1 VALQLALHPEFNR
14 FRGLAPSLERGI
26 SNALPLSI
34 QRRMIVLL
42 SGNRR
47 FSKMPRGWFVPVKGS
62 PAKERRNNVDK
73 VVKDEKYKG
82 KLRSFWQQ
90 DDHTGYNALIE
101 GVGDDKIDDFL
112 QEKDLKYEG
121 EGAHAVEIID

>member
-1 VALQLALHPEFNR
+1 
-14 FRGLAPSLERGI
+14 
-26 SNALPLSI
+26 
-34 QRRMIVLL
+34 MILLL
-42 SGNRR
+42 SGRGG
-47 FSKMPRGWFVPVKGS
+47 FGMPRGWFVPVKGS
-62 PAKERRNNVDK
+62 PAKERRNDVDR

-112 QEKDLKYEG
+112 QEQDLKYEG